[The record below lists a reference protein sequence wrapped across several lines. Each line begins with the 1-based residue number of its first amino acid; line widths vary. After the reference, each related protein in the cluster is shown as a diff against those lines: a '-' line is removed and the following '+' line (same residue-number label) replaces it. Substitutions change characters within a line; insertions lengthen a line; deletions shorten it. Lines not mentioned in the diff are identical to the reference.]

1 MEFCFYYHILFLFA
15 FLLHNPRKLLSSYIT
30 FSLSYWLN
38 CDPPVPQNVNLFE
51 NSVVVDVISQVK
63 MRIVEWAL
71 IQCDWCSHKKGKYGQ
86 HTHTGSSVPYSLT
99 T

>member
-1 MEFCFYYHILFLFA
+1 MLQ
-15 FLLHNPRKLLSSYIT
+15 
-30 FSLSYWLN
+30 SLPLV
-38 CDPPVPQNVNLFE
+38 PVNVNLFE

-86 HTHTGSSVPYSLT
+86 HTHTGRMPRET
-99 T
+99 EGRD